1 MVLLFYI
8 FRSYEVVIRKVQQNS
23 GSVNQTVL
31 AGDLLPYNMT
41 ASGSPYVTAEFMG
54 NTLTGKNL
62 TVGDGKFY
70 NGYYNAPL
78 EAGTTYTVFARTV
91 TNAQNGVSL
100 SSSKSCKRT

>member
-31 AGDLLPYNMT
+31 ARDLLPYNMT

-54 NTLTGKNL
+54 NTLTGKTI

-70 NGYYNAPL
+70 APL
-78 EAGTTYTVFARTV
+78 EAGTTYRVFVRTV
-91 TNAQNGVSL
+91 DRG
-100 SSSKSCKRT
+100 